1 MKDSYEY
8 DFSDYR
14 EFGIVGKLQRI
25 EVRIPRSLLEQL
37 QSEPELLGAS

>member
-1 MKDSYEY
+1 MKDTYKY

-14 EFGIVGKLQRI
+14 GLGVIGKLEI

-37 QSEPELLGAS
+37 QPEQELLGAS

>member
-8 DFSDYR
+8 DFSDYG
-14 EFGIVGKLQRI
+14 EFGVIGKLQI

-37 QSEPELLGAS
+37 QPEQGLLGAS

>member
-14 EFGIVGKLQRI
+14 EFSLIGGLQV

-37 QSEPELLGAS
+37 QPEQELLGAS

>member
-1 MKDSYEY
+1 MKDTYEY

-14 EFGIVGKLQRI
+14 ELRVIGKLQM

-37 QSEPELLGAS
+37 QPEQGLLGAS